1 LPEHGRRGIGRALLD
16 EVEREARL
24 RGLAAL
30 ELTTDTHVA
39 WNRPWYE
46 KIGFRVVTPSEQGAG
61 LASAVAD
68 EERRGFDLSRRVA
81 MRREIGSPRRHL
93 DGSPRGQ

>member
-1 LPEHGRRGIGRALLD
+1 MQIEA
-16 EVEREARL
+16 EARD
-24 RGLAAL
+24 LAAL
-30 ELTTDTHVA
+30 TLTTDAHVE

-46 KIGFRVVTPSEQGAG
+46 KLGFRVLAPGEAGPG

-81 MRREIGSPRRHL
+81 MRREIGR
-93 DGSPRGQ
+93 